1 MTVLAADTWPTNA
14 DLIADVARLHGLDS
28 LPSPAIDLTYN
39 TGKWWNG
46 WTPPGVLIRNDA
58 DHRYGVWTE
67 DYRDTERWRL
77 VAGWFHLVAFD
88 PPYCSTGGR
97 KTTTTDSMNTNYGML
112 TSAKTP
118 AENQEWINQG
128 LSTASVICA
137 PKGVILVKV
146 MDYISSGKLWLG
158 VHHTLT
164 HALTLPVEVEA
175 IYTHVGKPGPQP
187 QVNPDGSPRRQL
199 HPRNNASTLL
209 VLRKQATKKETAH
222 V

>member
-14 DLIADVARLHGLDS
+14 DLIADVARLHKLDRAGLT
-28 LPSPAIDLTYN
+28 IDLTYN
-39 TGKWWNG
+39 TGKWWKK
-46 WTPPGVLIRNDA
+46 WEPSYLVTNDT
-58 DHRYGVWTE
+58 DKDFPTYLSL
-67 DYRDTERWRL
+67 DYRDLGLWQNHFGRYD
-77 VAGWFHLVAFD
+77 LVAFD
-88 PPYCSTGGR
+88 PPYQSQGGR
-97 KTTTTDSMNTNYGML
+97 KTSTVGAMNDAYGRNE
-112 TSAKTP
+112 SAMSP
-118 AENQEWINQG
+118 RENQEWIDLG
-128 LSTASVICA
+128 LTTAVHICK
-137 PKGVILVKV
+137 PRGVILVKV

-175 IYTHVGKPGPQP
+175 IYTHVGKAGPQP
-187 QVNPDGSPRRQL
+187 QVNRDGSPRRQL